1 MQAVEGQQHLG
12 EIGGDGR
19 RELLTGG
26 TLPSS
31 WHLLIFLCKPSFP
44 GTVLPSWVGSIPGVW
59 GTCCCHRALGRG
71 AKGEVTAR
79 CLKAPGANSPSPA
92 SCLLLSAHS
101 RCWSNSTKPSS
112 CSKYTFPTSPASFLP
127 PPQQFCWAQTLCRRS
142 PAQGRDGPS
151 ARVSQGMAEGAQ
163 HSPVHPH
170 SSTAST
176 SDGKSW
182 LHAIPSDPRA
192 SPDIS
197 TYSLLCWFPGP
208 ACSLHSTGW
217 GGGVQNHKPEPPTA
231 PPQPGPCPSLEGFL
245 GVLSFPKHQFHA
257 CTHIPAPWRCQTW
270 LRPP

>member
-1 MQAVEGQQHLG
+1 MSQSTRSE
-12 EIGGDGR
+12 
-19 RELLTGG
+19 
-26 TLPSS
+26 
-31 WHLLIFLCKPSFP
+31 F
-44 GTVLPSWVGSIPGVW
+44 
-59 GTCCCHRALGRG
+59 
-71 AKGEVTAR
+71 
-79 CLKAPGANSPSPA
+79 PSPA

-127 PPQQFCWAQTLCRRS
+127 PPQQFCWAQTRCRRS

-163 HSPVHPH
+163 HSPAHPH

-182 LHAIPSDPRA
+182 LHAIPGDPRA
-192 SPDIS
+192 RIKSPHILCCAG
-197 TYSLLCWFPGP
+197 SLALP
-208 ACSLHSTGW
+208 APCIQQA
-217 GGGVQNHKPEPPTA
+217 GGGVQNHKPEPPMA
-231 PPQPGPCPSLEGFL
+231 PPQPGPCPSLQGFL